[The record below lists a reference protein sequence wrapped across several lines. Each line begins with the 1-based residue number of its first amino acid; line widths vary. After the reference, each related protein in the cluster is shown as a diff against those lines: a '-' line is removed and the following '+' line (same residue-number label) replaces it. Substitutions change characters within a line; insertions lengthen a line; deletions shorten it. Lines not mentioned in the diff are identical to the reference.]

1 MTTLIHS
8 TASRWCHHRQLSIVA
23 LRRPKLY
30 GGWPKSLPSKWGPWP
45 LGRGTAEASA
55 SRAFIPI
62 RDTLLFP
69 INPFTCGIFQ
79 TDPLPASLPS
89 FVEPVQALTERV
101 AGVNF
106 KMSDYLKKK
115 KKHKTISVLTWN
127 ILRLYSIE
135 YRLKRICN
143 SMCYCVANILVL
155 ILVRVTFEYIFCIP
169 LSSVYLVSLHL
180 FLHYFGI
187 HCSSLRLTQIS
198 SHTALA
204 T

>member
-69 INPFTCGIFQ
+69 INPFTCGMFQ

-106 KMSDYLKKK
+106 KMSDYFKKN
-115 KKHKTISVLTWN
+115 KTEDNFCFNVKYLAFVLHWIQVEKDLQFNVLLCCQHLGINLGKSNIWIYLLYTFIKCLSCESTFVSALFWN
-127 ILRLYSIE
+127 
-135 YRLKRICN
+135 
-143 SMCYCVANILVL
+143 
-155 ILVRVTFEYIFCIP
+155 
-169 LSSVYLVSLHL
+169 SL
-180 FLHYFGI
+180 
-187 HCSSLRLTQIS
+187 
-198 SHTALA
+198 
-204 T
+204 